1 MSKKKGSGCLR
12 TGRPQHKLQQRCF
25 HASLLF
31 FFWFSLRS
39 PLLWSKSKLNWAEN
53 SVDFSKFYFIKTLMR
68 MLFQQIRMGI
78 WRRKSTMKT
87 LTLIKQSFSTRHLKK
102 VSLRKYF
109 DNVFTAEVPCFIKNT
124 FFITKPRTALSKKLC
139 DDRHYGKM
147 HQAKGGEEL
156 NESQSV
162 GTCIETCLSFR
173 LCFQLRQSGFHQII
187 SETKRRSHKRSGKK
201 MKRSGSSDIR
211 FRRAY
216 DCV

>member
-1 MSKKKGSGCLR
+1 
-12 TGRPQHKLQQRCF
+12 
-25 HASLLF
+25 
-31 FFWFSLRS
+31 
-39 PLLWSKSKLNWAEN
+39 
-53 SVDFSKFYFIKTLMR
+53 MR
-68 MLFQQIRMGI
+68 
-78 WRRKSTMKT
+78 T

-201 MKRSGSSDIR
+201 MKRSDSSDIR